1 MCHATI
7 IFNHGHC
14 VSGKFSRVL
23 LCRHESRGH
32 YHALKLMVLEDI
44 IRHKQVTTI
53 TVMTIVIIIIMLII
67 VTVSRIYANQTAR

>member
-1 MCHATI
+1 M
-7 IFNHGHC
+7 
-14 VSGKFSRVL
+14 L

-53 TVMTIVIIIIMLII
+53 TVMTIVIIIIIMLII
-67 VTVSRIYANQTAR
+67 VTISRIYANQTARQFYDLCGQATPI